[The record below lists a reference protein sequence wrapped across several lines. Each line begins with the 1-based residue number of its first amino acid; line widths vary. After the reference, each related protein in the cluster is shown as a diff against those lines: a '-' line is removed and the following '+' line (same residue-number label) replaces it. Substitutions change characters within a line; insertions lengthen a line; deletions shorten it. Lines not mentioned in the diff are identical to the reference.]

1 MTTYHRKVEQV
12 RTQAL
17 TVCSLNGDDHAECV
31 EAWET
36 LEVLEKIDESIYD
49 VMVESL
55 GQYCS
60 NHPDAQECRII
71 PG

>member
-1 MTTYHRKVEQV
+1 MTTYHHKVEQV
-12 RTQAL
+12 RTKVSTA
-17 TVCSLNGDDHAECV
+17 CSLNGDDHEECI

-36 LEVLEKIDESIYD
+36 LEVLEKIDESVYE

-55 GQYCS
+55 DRYCT
-60 NHPDAQECRII
+60 NYPDAQECRII